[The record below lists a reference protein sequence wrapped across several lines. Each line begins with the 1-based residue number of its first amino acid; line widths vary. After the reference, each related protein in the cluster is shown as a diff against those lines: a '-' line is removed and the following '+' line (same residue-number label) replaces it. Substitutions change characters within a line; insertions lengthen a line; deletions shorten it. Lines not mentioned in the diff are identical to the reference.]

1 MASIRNLGL
10 KLGRAIYARE
20 FPPQDLTPD
29 PLTHVH
35 YAFANVS
42 PDNGTV

>member
-1 MASIRNLGL
+1 
-10 KLGRAIYARE
+10 LGRAIYARG

-29 PLTHVH
+29 TLTHFH

-42 PDNGTV
+42 PENGTV